1 MRSDWKPWVI
11 LIILLALGGCVRVD
25 IGDNLPTVGEQ
36 LMDLY
41 DAHASGVINDAE
53 FKKMKARVLR
63 SMQL

>member
-41 DAHASGVINDAE
+41 DAHASNDAE